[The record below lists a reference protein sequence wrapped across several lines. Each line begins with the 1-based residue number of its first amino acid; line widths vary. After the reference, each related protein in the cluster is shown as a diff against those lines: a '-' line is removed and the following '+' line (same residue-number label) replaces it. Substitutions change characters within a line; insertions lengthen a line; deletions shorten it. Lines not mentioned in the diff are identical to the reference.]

1 MNSLQT
7 LPPQNLFQNNKIMG
21 VSNTKNPNPNF
32 LIKLYQILETSDFQ
46 DIINWSENGKSFIVK
61 NIHDFTEKILPK
73 YYKHNNY
80 SSFIR
85 QLNIYDFH
93 KTRNNNNF
101 HIFQHKNFI
110 KGERKLLK
118 MIKRKNKKERIK
130 FRFFKIQNLGNKSIN
145 NSIKKK
151 ITKNSL
157 ENKLDYLI
165 KNINENYNKQK
176 FLEEKIESL
185 QKKNKD
191 FLIQNI
197 NMIQLTISKSEYNK
211 KLEAVIYFI
220 LEIIVKKQSLQKGN
234 VENRN
239 DVNNVNN
246 FSEIDNNNIK
256 ININNLKDMNKLM
269 MPLFQNKKNLTYINK
284 DNFQNFFNKYIENN
298 KNNSLLNLKE
308 KIPMLITN
316 INCDELSSKNIC
328 NKQMNCNNE
337 IDSNNHSNNLF
348 INNINNNSY
357 SEIVKKSLFKN
368 NNVNSMCDGDNF
380 FNDCYNNDLLNKNYC
395 KDFFDLELNSLN
407 DNDLNKSNLNISS
420 FDNSL
425 NNIFEKNDEY
435 CSIDINDND
444 MNDLN
449 ILFEEV
455 K

>member
-1 MNSLQT
+1 MNSSLT
-7 LPPQNLFQNNKIMG
+7 NHNLPGQNLFESRNIINMDNIENQ
-21 VSNTKNPNPNF
+21 NPNF
-32 LIKLYQILETSDFQ
+32 LFKLYQILETSEFKE
-46 DIINWSENGKSFIVK
+46 IINWSENGKSFIVK
-61 NIHDFTEKILPK
+61 NIHDFAEKILPK

-110 KGERKLLK
+110 KGEKKLLR

-130 FRFFKIQNLGNKSIN
+130 FRFFKIQNLGNKIIN
-145 NSIKKK
+145 NSIKRK
-151 ITKNSL
+151 ITKSSL
-157 ENKLDYLI
+157 EKNLNYLI
-165 KNINENYNKQK
+165 KKINENYNKQN
-176 FLEEKIESL
+176 FLEDKIENL
-185 QKKNKD
+185 EKKNKD

-197 NMIQLTISKSEYNK
+197 KMIQEMISKSEYNK

-220 LEIIVKKQSLQKGN
+220 LEIIVKKQSLKTGN
-234 VENRN
+234 DTENRI

-246 FSEIDNNNIK
+246 FSEIDNNTIK

-284 DNFQNFFNKYIENN
+284 DNFQNFVNKYIENN
-298 KNNSLLNLKE
+298 KNNSLFNLKE

-316 INCDELSSKNIC
+316 NNGDELSSNNIC
-328 NKQMNCNNE
+328 NTRMDCNNT
-337 IDSNNHSNNLF
+337 SNNLF

-357 SEIVKKSLFKN
+357 SEFVKKNLLKN
-368 NNVNSMCDGDNF
+368 NNLNIKYDEDI
-380 FNDCYNNDLLNKNYC
+380 CYNDYYNNNFLNNNSKEL
-395 KDFFDLELNSLN
+395 FDLEFNSFN
-407 DNDLNKSNLNISS
+407 DYDLNKSNLNISS

-425 NNIFEKNDEY
+425 NNIFENNDKY
-435 CSIDINDND
+435 YNIDINDND
-444 MNDLN
+444 MNDLKV
-449 ILFEEV
+449 LFEED